1 MNVFGFEDRRHGSD
15 LVLKPSILEIACSAC
30 LTYSP
35 TLVPI
40 PMGWMLNSAVDTIR
54 LFFRPP
60 PNLSR
65 GRSRSILLILDLAD
79 KPILSVWSF
88 LAQPVRLLVLF
99 GLVNV

>member
-15 LVLKPSILEIACSAC
+15 LVLKPSTLEIACSAC
-30 LTYSP
+30 LTIFANAR
-35 TLVPI
+35 PI
-40 PMGWMLNSAVDTIR
+40 PMGWMLNSAMETIR

-60 PNLSR
+60 HLSR
-65 GRSRSILLILDLAD
+65 GRSRSILLILALAD

-88 LAQPVRLLVLF
+88 LAQPVRLLILL